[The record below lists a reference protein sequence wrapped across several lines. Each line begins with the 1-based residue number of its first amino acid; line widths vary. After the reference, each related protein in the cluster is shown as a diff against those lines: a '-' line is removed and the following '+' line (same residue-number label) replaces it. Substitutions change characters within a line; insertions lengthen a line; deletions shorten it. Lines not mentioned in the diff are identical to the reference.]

1 MKNSNVIGEK
11 SYSFALDIVKLCFFI
26 QKEKKE
32 FVLSR
37 QLMKSG
43 TNIGANVE
51 EAVGGISKA
60 DFLAKMQIACKEA
73 RESHYWLR
81 LMKDSGILEA
91 ENTDKMIKSCEELIR
106 ILCAILKT
114 GKK

>member
-1 MKNSNVIGEK
+1 MHYVEKLTADGKYPLIIWPYHAMLGGIGH
-11 SYSFALDIVKLCFFI
+11 ALV
-26 QKEKKE
+26 
-32 FVLSR
+32 
-37 QLMKSG
+37 
-43 TNIGANVE
+43 ANVE

-60 DFLAKMQIACKEA
+60 DFLAKMQIAYKEA

-91 ENTDKMIKSCEELIR
+91 ENTEKMINACEELIR